1 MSTEINMNEFYSKHT
16 NYFSVFGGQKDQ
28 IDGGIILYGVLTK
41 DGDGYTINDKGVHK
55 QKIAVTS
62 QEVCGVA
69 LRKQTSK
76 AIDPAK
82 LIQAINGDI
91 ILDAQNGDIIL
102 KGKNVRIYADGA
114 SPDGDVVIQASKVV
128 EITAKKDFIVNAS
141 KVRVAGSNSTT
152 IIGKNYLDMQGL
164 NVAASSSAD
173 QGFSEVANALFK
185 SNKLYQAAFN
195 GKLSDLA

>member
-1 MSTEINMNEFYSKHT
+1 MKEFYTKNT
-16 NYFSVFGGQKDQ
+16 NYFTVFGGQDDE
-28 IDGGIILYGVLTK
+28 IDGAIILYGMLTQ
-41 DGDGYTINDKGVHK
+41 DGDGYTFNDQGIHK
-55 QKIAVTS
+55 QKVAVTS
-62 QEVCGVA
+62 QEVCGKA
-69 LRKQTSK
+69 LKKQDGK
-76 AIDPAK
+76 AIGPAK
-82 LIQAINGDI
+82 LIQALNGDI
-91 ILDAQNGDIIL
+91 VLDAQNGDIIL

-128 EITAKKDFIVNAS
+128 DITAKKDFIVNAS